1 MRVIKLFVWVVL
13 CQIFILNNVQYNGYL
28 NPYYYI
34 IFIISIQQ
42 SRVSS
47 LLLSFILGLTIDFFS
62 ESHGIH
68 TFACVLI
75 SYIKPFLFNSANQ
88 TSEDFNIMKFDLFF
102 SRTILIVLIHHLTLF
117 LLEDFE
123 LHNILSIIF
132 KTLTSACFTMILLI
146 AHKAMISIK
155 NEI

>member
-1 MRVIKLFVWVVL
+1 MKGIKLFLWVVL
-13 CQIFILNNVQYNGYL
+13 CQIFILNNIQYSGYI

-34 IFIISIQQ
+34 IFILAMQQ

-47 LLLSFILGLTIDFFS
+47 LLLSFMLGLTIDFFS

-75 SYIKPFLFNSANQ
+75 TYMKPFLFNSTNHI
-88 TSEDFNIMKFDLFF
+88 SEDINIMRFDVFF
-102 SRTILIVLIHHLTLF
+102 MRTILIVLIHHLTLF

-123 LHNILSIIF
+123 LRNILSIIF
-132 KTLTSACFTMILLI
+132 KTLISAFFTMILLI
-146 AHKAMISIK
+146 VHKAMISIK